1 MCFKTNFMPA
11 ILTYTEICGEELSK
25 MLAAWE
31 FIIYIIF
38 EGFHLSAAYKQMGF
52 NIWFPWIL
60 IKIGNVEVKE

>member
-52 NIWFPWIL
+52 NI
-60 IKIGNVEVKE
+60 